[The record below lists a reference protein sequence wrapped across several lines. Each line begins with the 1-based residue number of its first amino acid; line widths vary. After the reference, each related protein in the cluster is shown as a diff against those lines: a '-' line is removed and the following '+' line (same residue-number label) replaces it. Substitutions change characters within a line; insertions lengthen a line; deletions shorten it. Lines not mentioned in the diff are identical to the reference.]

1 MTQPPTLHAFQVDV
15 TAKIDAEIAAGR
27 KRILLVAPTG
37 SGKTVIAA
45 DFMRREAARR
55 QRILFLAHRRE
66 LVRQAAAKLLAVGV
80 DSGILQAGVRARPG
94 EAAQVASVQT
104 MHARCIR
111 TRTVELP
118 EADIV
123 IVDEAHH
130 APARTYQ
137 KILERYPNAL
147 IVGLT
152 ATPCRGDGR
161 GLGGIF
167 DVIVEC
173 PSVAELISGGYLVP
187 TRVYAPSEP
196 DLKGVRVERGDYNES
211 QLAKRMDQ
219 PKLVGDII
227 GHWHR
232 LAQRR
237 STVVFATGVGH
248 SVHIRDEFRGGG
260 VLAEHIDA
268 NTPNEERD
276 AILSRLAR
284 GEVEIVCNAMV
295 LTEGWDCPSVSCLV
309 MARPTKSLGLYRQM
323 VGRVLRP
330 APGKD
335 HALIIDH
342 AGATFMHGFAEDE
355 IIWTLGEDEKAA
367 NPSHARRGN
376 SPGMPA
382 LVQCPEC
389 MGVMFEGRGC
399 SLCGWKP
406 RPKAQSFA
414 VRDGVLG
421 EVGRDRKAHETPEN
435 RRLFY
440 CRLLYIADE
449 RGYARGW
456 ASHKYREK
464 FNAWPQWRDAAPVAP
479 DDVTRS
485 WVRSRQIAFAKARE
499 KASAA

>member
-1 MTQPPTLHAFQVDV
+1 MSAPTLHPFQVDV

-45 DFMRREAARR
+45 SFMRRETERR

-66 LVRQAAAKLLAVGV
+66 LVRQAAAKLLAVGI
-80 DSGILQAGVRARPG
+80 DSGIPQAGVRTRPG
-94 EAAQVASVQT
+94 EAVQVASVQT

-147 IVGLT
+147 IIGLT

-187 TRVYAPSEP
+187 TRVYAPSQP
-196 DLKGVRVERGDYNES
+196 DLKGVRVERGDFNES

-248 SVHIRDEFRGGG
+248 SVHIRDEFRRSGA
-260 VLAEHIDA
+260 LAEHIDA

-309 MARPTKSLGLYRQM
+309 MARPTKSLSLYRQM

-355 IIWTLGEDEKAA
+355 IVWTLGEDDKAA
-367 NPSHARRGN
+367 NPAHARRGN

-421 EVGRDRKAHETPEN
+421 EVGRDRQARAVSED
-435 RRLFY
+435 RRKFY
-440 CRLLYIADE
+440 QMLLWIAQQRGRKTGWAYHAYQAKFGAEPKWRDVAPIPADE
-449 RGYARGW
+449 
-456 ASHKYREK
+456 
-464 FNAWPQWRDAAPVAP
+464 
-479 DDVTRS
+479 VTRA
-485 WVRSRQIAFAKARE
+485 WVRHRDIAYAKSME
-499 KASAA
+499 KKRSAA